1 MLSKI
6 SNNTKGGVVLLS
18 ATIIWGFAFVFQDMA
33 GEHLGAF
40 AINGVRM
47 IIGGLFLLLFLAL
60 KKDVKIDKYTLI
72 GGAISGFALFVA
84 STFQQFGISSY
95 LDSQAAAGKSGFIT
109 ALYMV
114 FVPIISFVFLKRKPD
129 FMIIIS
135 LVLAIPG
142 MYLLC
147 VKNGFAVEV
156 ADILILLCAVCFA
169 VQILCVDYFT
179 KKANPIKFSFVQLTA
194 CGVYSLIF
202 MLFFEKPTLIGFKNA
217 LLPILFIG
225 LFSSGVAY
233 TMQVVGQKLMREAN
247 KASLI
252 MSLESVF
259 AAIAGVLI
267 LKEKMSANEM
277 LGCVL
282 VFIAVLLAQ
291 TDLKTIKNIFLK
303 KS

>member
-1 MLSKI
+1 MKKLSD
-6 SNNTKGGVVLLS
+6 SLKGGFVLLF

-60 KKDVKIDKYTLI
+60 KKDVKIDKDTLF
-72 GGAISGFALFVA
+72 GGAISGFALFAA
-84 STFQQFGISSY
+84 SSLQQFGISAY
-95 LDSQAAAGKSGFIT
+95 LDNQAAAGKSGFLT

-114 FVPIISFVFLKRKPD
+114 FVPIISFIFLKRKPD

-135 LVLAIPG
+135 LALALPG

-147 VKNGFAVEV
+147 VKGGFTIDV
-156 ADILILLCAVCFA
+156 ADLLILLCAVCFA
-169 VQILCVDYFT
+169 VQILCVDHFT

-194 CGVYSLIF
+194 CGIYSLIF
-202 MLFFEKPTLIGFKNA
+202 MFIFEKPTILGFKNA

-233 TMQVVGQKLMREAN
+233 TMQVVGQKLMQQAN

-267 LKEKMSANEM
+267 LNEKMTISEIC
-277 LGCVL
+277 GCVL
-282 VFIAVLLAQ
+282 VFVAVILAQ
-291 TDLKTIKNIFLK
+291 TDIKMVKNIFSK
-303 KS
+303 KA

>member
-1 MLSKI
+1 MLGKI
-6 SNNTKGGVVLLS
+6 SEKTKGALILLV

-47 IIGGLFLLLFLAL
+47 LIGGLFLLLFLAL
-60 KKDVKIDKYTLI
+60 KKDVNIDKYTLF
-72 GGAISGFALFVA
+72 GGAVSGLALFTA
-84 STFQQFGISSY
+84 SSFQQFGISAYSAN
-95 LDSQAAAGKSGFIT
+95 QAAAGKSGFLT

-114 FVPIISFVFLKRKPD
+114 IVPIISFIFLKRKPSV
-129 FMIIIS
+129 MIIIS
-135 LVLAIPG
+135 LILALPG

-147 VKNGFAVEV
+147 VKGDFSIAP

-169 VQILCVDYFT
+169 VQILLVDHFT
-179 KKANPIKFSFVQLTA
+179 KKTNAIKFSFVQLTA
-194 CGVYSLIF
+194 CGIYSLIF
-202 MLFFEKPTLIGFKNA
+202 MFIFEKPTAIGFKNA

-233 TMQVVGQKLMREAN
+233 TMQVVGQKKMQEAS

-259 AAIAGVLI
+259 AAIAGVIMLSERMS
-267 LKEKMSANEM
+267 LKEIC
-277 LGCVL
+277 GCVL

-291 TDLKTIKNIFLK
+291 TDIKTLKGLFLK
-303 KS
+303 K

>member
-1 MLSKI
+1 MFKNL
-6 SNNTKGGVVLLS
+6 SNNLKGGFVLLF

-47 IIGGLFLLLFLAL
+47 IIGGLFLLLFLAF
-60 KKDVKIDKYTLI
+60 KKDLKIDKATLF
-72 GGAISGFALFVA
+72 GGAISGFALFAA
-84 STFQQFGISSY
+84 SSLQQFGISAY
-95 LDSQAAAGKSGFIT
+95 LDNEAAAGKSGFLT

-114 FVPIISFVFLKRKPD
+114 FVPMIAFVVLKRKPD

-135 LVLAIPG
+135 LALALPG

-147 VKNGFAVEV
+147 VKGDFTIAL
-156 ADILILLCAVCFA
+156 ADILILLCAITFA
-169 VQILCVDYFT
+169 IQILCVDHFI

-194 CGVYSLIF
+194 CGIYSLIF
-202 MLFFEKPTLIGFKNA
+202 MFIFEKPTLIGFKNA

-225 LFSSGVAY
+225 VFSSGVAY
-233 TMQVVGQKLMREAN
+233 TMQVVGQKLMNEAN

-267 LKEKMSANEM
+267 LNERM
-277 LGCVL
+277 TFSEICGCVL
-282 VFIAVLLAQ
+282 VFLAVLLAQ
-291 TDLKTIKNIFLK
+291 TDIKTIKNLILK
-303 KS
+303 K

>member
-1 MLSKI
+1 MKQL
-6 SNNTKGGVVLLS
+6 SNNTKGGFVLLF

-60 KKDVKIDKYTLI
+60 KKDIKIDKATFM
-72 GGAISGFALFVA
+72 GGAISGFALFAA
-84 STFQQFGISSY
+84 SSFQQFGISAY
-95 LDSQAAAGKSGFIT
+95 LDNQAAAGKSGFLT

-114 FVPIISFVFLKRKPD
+114 FVPIISFVFLKRKPS
-129 FMIIIS
+129 FLIIIS
-135 LVLAIPG
+135 LALALPG

-147 VKNGFAVEV
+147 VKGGFTVDM
-156 ADILILLCAVCFA
+156 ADILILASAVCFA
-169 VQILCVDYFT
+169 VQILCVDHFT
-179 KKANPIKFSFVQLTA
+179 KRSNPIKFSFVQLTA

-202 MLFFEKPTLIGFKNA
+202 MFVFEKPTIIGFKNA

-233 TMQVVGQKLMREAN
+233 TMQVVGQKLMSEAN

-267 LKEKMSANEM
+267 LNEKMSVSEIC
-277 LGCVL
+277 GCVL
-282 VFIAVLLAQ
+282 VFVAVILAQ
-291 TDLKTIKNIFLK
+291 TDIKTIKNILLK

>member
-1 MLSKI
+1 MQNKI
-6 SNNTKGGVVLLS
+6 SQKTEGAIILLL

-47 IIGGLFLLLFLAL
+47 LIGGLFLLIFLAI
-60 KKDVKIDKYTLI
+60 KKDVKIDSHTLL

-84 STFQQFGISSY
+84 SSFQQFGISAY
-95 LDSQAAAGKSGFIT
+95 ADNQAAAGKSGFLT

-114 FVPIISFVFLKRKPD
+114 FVPIISLILKRKPD
-129 FMIIIS
+129 FMIVIS
-135 LVLAIPG
+135 LILALPG

-147 VKNGFAVEV
+147 VKGDFTVAP
-156 ADILILLCAVCFA
+156 ADILILLCAVSFA
-169 VQILCVDYFT
+169 VQILLVDHFT
-179 KKANPIKFSFVQLTA
+179 KKADPVKFSFVQLTA
-194 CGVYSLIF
+194 CGIYSTIF
-202 MLFFEKPTLIGFKNA
+202 MFIFEKPTAIGFKNA

-233 TMQVVGQKLMREAN
+233 TMQVMGQKKMQEAN

-267 LKEKMSANEM
+267 LSERMSLKEII
-277 LGCVL
+277 GCIL
-282 VFIAVLLAQ
+282 VFFAVLLAQ
-291 TDLKTIKNIFLK
+291 TDIKTIKKLIIK
-303 KS
+303 K